1 MVQYVEARCA
11 VVQLGDGLVVN
22 IIVAQPSNEPQI
34 GCKLIE
40 IASGEPCDIGWGW
53 NGSTFVNPSPPLPD
67 AEG

>member
-11 VVQLGDGLVVN
+11 VVQLDDGLVIN

-40 IASGEPCDIGWGW
+40 IASGEPCDIGWIW